1 MMGRKFD
8 YDYAAALIAAVLSKN
23 VSSVEVLD
31 AAVKTPELMDRPMSL
46 DLLVMLDGQLVNVE
60 IQLLYEKFYDLR
72 CFMQLCALLQDRLH
86 TMYQDMKGA
95 GRKKI
100 RHDTIYGQLPKVI
113 SINILGFYI
122 DKEDPNYLWQFKFV
136 DVKRLNRTAVSEIEI
151 FFIELP
157 KFRSLNADKGP
168 AELKT
173 QLDYWL
179 YFFVMCDDKV
189 KLENFLDN
197 RERIFLEYEN
207 HIEEASKQMDFITRY
222 ENSIFFML
230 ESMIMTP
237 AEERDFYKEELEQT
251 QQEMAAKLAAKDDEM
266 AAKLAAKDDEL
277 AAKDDELATRE
288 QEIEIL
294 RKELEMAL
302 GKP

>member
-1 MMGRKFD
+1 
-8 YDYAAALIAAVLSKN
+8 
-23 VSSVEVLD
+23 
-31 AAVKTPELMDRPMSL
+31 MD
-46 DLLVMLDGQLVNVE
+46 V
-60 IQLLYEKFYDLR
+60 
-72 CFMQLCALLQDRLH
+72 
-86 TMYQDMKGA
+86 T
-95 GRKKI
+95 
-100 RHDTIYGQLPKVI
+100 
-113 SINILGFYI
+113 
-122 DKEDPNYLWQFKFV
+122 
-136 DVKRLNRTAVSEIEI
+136 RLNRTAVSENEI

-168 AELKT
+168 AELTT

-179 YFFVMCDDKV
+179 YFFVMCDDKA

-207 HIEEASKQMDFITRY
+207 HIEEASRQMDFITRY

-251 QQEMAAKLAAKDDEM
+251 QQELAAKLAV
-266 AAKLAAKDDEL
+266 KDDEL
-277 AAKDDELATRE
+277 AAKDDELVAKLAAKDHELAARE
-288 QEIEIL
+288 QEIAIL